1 MEFGT
6 LLSVCGTICFLGTV
20 LGAIVAVVVL
30 IKRKYGDED
39 DVGENGPQKADC
51 PAPACVCVTSLL
63 RDIPCMTV
71 RTVV

>member
-39 DVGENGPQKADC
+39 DVGE
-51 PAPACVCVTSLL
+51 
-63 RDIPCMTV
+63 
-71 RTVV
+71 